1 MIAAAP
7 GTAHTPRAH
16 ITNMAGLG
24 RNSFPCSHIPFP
36 PRRRGGPRA

>member
-1 MIAAAP
+1 MIASAP

-24 RNSFPCSHIPFP
+24 KSSLQL
-36 PRRRGGPRA
+36 

>member
-1 MIAAAP
+1 MIASAP

-24 RNSFPCSHIPFP
+24 KSAFNCY
-36 PRRRGGPRA
+36 PRALPSLKRP

>member
-24 RNSFPCSHIPFP
+24 KKP
-36 PRRRGGPRA
+36 PPANPVVIRALNG